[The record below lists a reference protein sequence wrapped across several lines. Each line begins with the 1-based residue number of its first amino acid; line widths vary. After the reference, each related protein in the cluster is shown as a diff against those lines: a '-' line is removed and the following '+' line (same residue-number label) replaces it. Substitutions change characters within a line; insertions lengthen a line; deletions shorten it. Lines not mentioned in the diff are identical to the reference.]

1 MSKRFRLVSPS
12 VYRRS
17 TARGL
22 QLLLV
27 RVAMVPFL
35 ATLLSLFWMG
45 YVEESSVHPAW
56 MTDTTRVLMAAIPA
70 CWVGSLWWA
79 WRRALHLTKALEILR
94 GGKAA
99 ALPNEF
105 SGLAEHLSV
114 LQASLREKELAA
126 ATYEAAVQRVDVQR
140 RLLQLLARE
149 GLNEVD
155 LEGWAASLRQALESV
170 SPRALSLWI
179 QDSDEFVLSAGHSS
193 PGNQQRRRA
202 FASLAPCWIETSA
215 EGQHHYFVKVE
226 AGYEASADLPTPV
239 LLVLE
244 LWLEPASDRLEEM
257 RERLLGIV
265 PLLSISWASWTLY
278 HELFARMRMHGSVIE
293 NLEDG
298 VLLADQRGLVLSCNR
313 AGARILGLPAE
324 KIQGQPLETLLEHTW
339 SRPSPSFETNI
350 KRPNQSPVDV
360 LVINYLASSAA
371 KRPGRPPDSAETCP
385 TQFEG
390 VESACGRPTAEVG
403 QFLASGLAVT
413 VVLRDITKQRE
424 LDNLRS
430 DFTATLSHELRTP
443 LTSMKGYLQTL
454 MHRKARTFDMDKIQ
468 SIVSVVNGQ
477 ADQLQRLIQELLE
490 AAKMRSQDLEIRPRP
505 VELGVLLAEC
515 LEDYPNPKVVQVVR
529 CETVCWAHCDPERIQ
544 SVLEHLL
551 SNAQKYSLPGGV
563 VELGCRPDGEI
574 ATIWVRDEGV
584 GIPIDQQG
592 KIFEMYHRLDTGN
605 QRTHYGVG
613 VGLYIAR
620 KVVEGHGGTIAVQSA
635 PGCGATFSFTL
646 PLCPTEP
653 EGSVREGQQEIREGG
668 VAKS

>member
-1 MSKRFRLVSPS
+1 MSKVFRGQGVAGKFVETVWALSPS

-27 RVAMVPFL
+27 RVALFPFVCTL
-35 ATLLSLFWMG
+35 ASLFWMG
-45 YVEESSVHPAW
+45 YVEESVVHPAW
-56 MTDTTRVLMAAIPA
+56 MADITHALMAAIPA
-70 CWVGSLWWA
+70 CWVASLWWG
-79 WRRALHLTKALEILR
+79 WRRALHLSKALEVLR
-94 GGKAA
+94 GGQAA

-105 SGLAEHLSV
+105 SGLAEHLNV
-114 LQASLREKELAA
+114 LQASLREKEMAA

-155 LEGWAASLRQALESV
+155 LEGWADSLRKALETV
-170 SPRALSLWI
+170 HPKTLSLWV
-179 QDSDEFVLSAGHSS
+179 QDGQEFVWSAGDNA
-193 PGNQQRRRA
+193 PEQRRRA
-202 FASLAPCWIETSA
+202 FAGLAPCWIETNA
-215 EGQHHYFVKVE
+215 QGEHHFFVKVE
-226 AGYEASADLPTPV
+226 AGYEASADLPPPV
-239 LLVLE
+239 LLVVE
-244 LWLEPASDRLEEM
+244 LWLEPGPDRLEEM
-257 RERLLGIV
+257 RERLLGIS

-278 HELFARMRMHGSVIE
+278 HELFSRMRMHGSVIQS
-293 NLEDG
+293 LEDG
-298 VLLADQRGLVLSCNR
+298 VLLADRSGLVLSCNR
-313 AGARILGLPAE
+313 AGSRILGLPVE
-324 KIQGQPLETLLEHTW
+324 KIQGQPLEVLLEHSW
-339 SRPSPSFETNI
+339 SRPSPSFEI
-350 KRPNQSPVDV
+350 HIQRPNQSPLDV
-360 LVINYLASSAA
+360 LVINYLASS
-371 KRPGRPPDSAETCP
+371 R
-385 TQFEG
+385 
-390 VESACGRPTAEVG
+390 
-403 QFLASGLAVT
+403 LAVSSGLGIT

-454 MHRKARTFDMDKIQ
+454 MHRKARTFDMDKVQ

-505 VELGVLLAEC
+505 VDIGALLREC
-515 LEDYPNPKVVQVVR
+515 LEDYSNPKVAQSAV
-529 CETVCWAHCDPERIQ
+529 CSEECWALCDPERIH

-551 SNAQKYSLPGGV
+551 SNAQKYSLPGGA
-563 VELGCRPDGEI
+563 VELGCRRAG
-574 ATIWVRDEGV
+574 AQVAVWVRDEGV
-584 GIPIDQQG
+584 GIPLDQQS

-620 KVVEGHGGTIAVQSA
+620 KVVEGHGGTIAVDSA

-646 PLCPTEP
+646 PLCPAEP
-653 EGSVREGQQEIREGG
+653 EGSVREGQLEVRDGG
-668 VAKS
+668 EKEA

>member
-1 MSKRFRLVSPS
+1 MSKVFRGQGVGGEFVETLSALSPS

-27 RVAMVPFL
+27 RAALLPFVCTL
-35 ATLLSLFWMG
+35 ASLLWMG
-45 YVEESSVHPAW
+45 YVEESAVHPAW
-56 MTDTTRVLMAAIPA
+56 MADITHAFMAAIPA
-70 CWVGSLWWA
+70 CWVASLWWG
-79 WRRALHLTKALEILR
+79 WRRALHLSKALEVLR
-94 GGKAA
+94 GGQAA

-114 LQASLREKELAA
+114 LQASLREKEMAA

-155 LEGWAASLRQALESV
+155 LEGWADSLRKALETV
-170 SPRALSLWI
+170 QPKTLSLWV
-179 QDSDEFVLSAGHSS
+179 QDGGEFVWSAGDH
-193 PGNQQRRRA
+193 PPEQRRRA
-202 FASLAPCWIETSA
+202 FAGLAPCWIETNA
-215 EGQHHYFVKVE
+215 HGEHHFFVKVE
-226 AGYEASADLPTPV
+226 AGYEASADLPPPV
-239 LLVLE
+239 LLVME
-244 LWLEPASDRLEEM
+244 LHLEPVQDRLEEM
-257 RERLLGIV
+257 RERLLGIS

-278 HELFARMRMHGSVIE
+278 HELFSRMRMHGSVIQ

-298 VLLADQRGLVLSCNR
+298 VLLADRSGLILSCNR
-313 AGARILGLPAE
+313 AGSRILGLPVE
-324 KIQGQPLETLLEHTW
+324 QIQGKPLDTLLEHSWT
-339 SRPSPSFETNI
+339 RPSPSFEMHI
-350 KRPNQSPVDV
+350 KRPNQSPLDV
-360 LVINYLASSAA
+360 LVINYLASS
-371 KRPGRPPDSAETCP
+371 R
-385 TQFEG
+385 
-390 VESACGRPTAEVG
+390 
-403 QFLASGLAVT
+403 LAVSSGLGIT

-454 MHRKARTFDMDKIQ
+454 MHRKARTFDMDKVQ
-468 SIVSVVNGQ
+468 SIVGVVNGQ

-505 VELGVLLAEC
+505 VNIGALLLEC
-515 LEDYPNPKVVQVVR
+515 LEDYSNPKVAQRVV
-529 CETVCWAHCDPERIQ
+529 CSEDCWAHCDPERVH

-551 SNAQKYSLPGGV
+551 SNAQKYSLPGGA
-563 VELGCRPDGEI
+563 VELGCRREGTQV
-574 ATIWVRDEGV
+574 AIWVRDEGV
-584 GIPIDQQG
+584 GIPLDQQD

-620 KVVEGHGGTIAVQSA
+620 KVVEGHGGRIAVNSA

-646 PLCPTEP
+646 PLCPAEP
-653 EGSVREGQQEIREGG
+653 EGSVREGQLEARGEKE
-668 VAKS
+668 A

>member
-1 MSKRFRLVSPS
+1 MSKVFCAQGGGGRFVETVSALSPS

-27 RVAMVPFL
+27 RAAFLPFASTL
-35 ATLLSLFWMG
+35 ASLLWMG
-45 YVEESSVHPAW
+45 YVEESAAHPAW
-56 MTDTTRVLMAAIPA
+56 MSDISHAFMALIPA
-70 CWVGSLWWA
+70 CWVASLWWG
-79 WRRALHLTKALEILR
+79 WRRALYLSKALEVMR
-94 GGKAA
+94 GGQAA

-105 SGLAEHLSV
+105 SGLAEHLTV
-114 LQASLREKELAA
+114 LQASLREKEMAA

-140 RLLQLLARE
+140 RLLQLLAQE

-155 LEGWAASLRQALESV
+155 LEGWADSLRKALESV
-170 SPRALSLWI
+170 HPRALSLWI
-179 QDSDEFVLSAGHSS
+179 QDGGEFVWSAGDHA
-193 PGNQQRRRA
+193 PEQRRRA
-202 FASLAPCWIETSA
+202 FAGLAPCWIETNA
-215 EGQHHYFVKVE
+215 QGEHHFFVKVE
-226 AGYEASADLPTPV
+226 AAYEPSVDLPPAV
-239 LLVLE
+239 LLVLQ
-244 LWLEPASDRLEEM
+244 LWLEPSADRLEEM
-257 RERLLGIV
+257 RERLMGIT

-278 HELFARMRMHGSVIE
+278 HELFSRMRMHGSVIQS
-293 NLEDG
+293 LEDG
-298 VLLADQRGLVLSCNR
+298 VLLADRSGLVLSCNQ
-313 AGARILGLPAE
+313 AGSRILGLSVE
-324 KIQGQPLETLLEHTW
+324 RIQGQPLEMLLEHPW
-339 SRPSPSFETNI
+339 ARPSPSFEI
-350 KRPNQSPVDV
+350 QIQRPNQSPLDV
-360 LVINYLASSAA
+360 LVINYLASS
-371 KRPGRPPDSAETCP
+371 R
-385 TQFEG
+385 
-390 VESACGRPTAEVG
+390 
-403 QFLASGLAVT
+403 LAVSSGLGIT

-454 MHRKARTFDMDKIQ
+454 MHRKARNFDMDKIQ

-505 VELGVLLAEC
+505 VNMGKLLEEC
-515 LEDYPNPKVVQVVR
+515 LEDYSNPKVAQSVV
-529 CETVCWAHCDPERIQ
+529 CPEECWAQCDPERIH

-563 VELGCRPDGEI
+563 VELGCRHEG
-574 ATIWVRDEGV
+574 ANVAVWVRDEGV
-584 GIPIDQQG
+584 GIPLDQQG

-620 KVVEGHGGTIAVQSA
+620 KVVEGHGGVIGVKSA

-646 PLCPTEP
+646 PLCPAEP
-653 EGSVREGQQEIREGG
+653 EGSVREGQLEVRDG
-668 VAKS
+668 VMPED

>member
-1 MSKRFRLVSPS
+1 MSIACPKFFVAGGERAGLSNRFWLVSPS

-27 RVAMVPFL
+27 RAAILPFL
-35 ATLLSLFWMG
+35 ATLISLFWMG
-45 YVEESSVHPAW
+45 YVEESAAHPTW
-56 MTDTTRVLMAAIPA
+56 MTDTTRVLMAVIPA
-70 CWVGSLWWA
+70 CWMVSLWWA
-79 WRRALHLTKALEILR
+79 WRRALYLTRALEILR
-94 GGKAA
+94 GGQAA

-155 LEGWAASLRQALESV
+155 LEGWGASLRQALESV
-170 SPRALSLWI
+170 SPKALSLWI
-179 QDSDEFVLSAGHSS
+179 QDGDEFVLSAGQSS
-193 PGNQQRRRA
+193 PGNQQRRRV

-215 EGQHHYFVKVE
+215 QGQHHYFVKVE

-244 LWLEPASDRLEEM
+244 LWLEPGPDRLEEM

-339 SRPSPSFETNI
+339 SRPSPSFEINI
-350 KRPNQSPVDV
+350 KRLNQSPVDV
-360 LVINYLASSAA
+360 LVINYLASS
-371 KRPGRPPDSAETCP
+371 RLS
-385 TQFEG
+385 
-390 VESACGRPTAEVG
+390 VS
-403 QFLASGLAVT
+403 SGLAVT

-505 VELGVLLAEC
+505 VELGSLLAEC

-529 CETVCWAHCDPERIQ
+529 CEAVCWTHCDPERIQ

-551 SNAQKYSLPGGV
+551 SNAQKYSLPGGT

-574 ATIWVRDEGV
+574 ATVWVRDEGV
-584 GIPIDQQG
+584 GIPLDQQA

-620 KVVEGHGGTIAVQSA
+620 KVVEGHGGAIAVQSA

-646 PLCPTEP
+646 PLCPAEP
-653 EGSVREGQQEIREGG
+653 EGSVREGQQEIGETREAAG
-668 VAKS
+668 

>member
-1 MSKRFRLVSPS
+1 
-12 VYRRS
+12 
-17 TARGL
+17 
-22 QLLLV
+22 
-27 RVAMVPFL
+27 
-35 ATLLSLFWMG
+35 MG
-45 YVEESSVHPAW
+45 YVEECGAHPGW
-56 MTDTTRVLMAAIPA
+56 MADITHAFMAAIPA
-70 CWVGSLWWA
+70 CWGASLWWG
-79 WRRALHLTKALEILR
+79 WRRALHLSKALEVLR

-114 LQASLREKELAA
+114 LQASLREKEMAA

-155 LEGWAASLRQALESV
+155 LEGWADSLRTALETVQPKS
-170 SPRALSLWI
+170 LSLWV
-179 QDSDEFVLSAGHSS
+179 QDGQEFVWSAGDSA
-193 PGNQQRRRA
+193 PEQRRRA
-202 FASLAPCWIETSA
+202 FAGLAPCWIETDA
-215 EGQHHYFVKVE
+215 QGEHRFFVKVE
-226 AGYEASADLPTPV
+226 AGYEPSADLPPPV
-239 LLVLE
+239 LLVVE
-244 LWLEPASDRLEEM
+244 LRLEPGADRLEEM
-257 RERLLGIV
+257 RERLLGIS

-278 HELFARMRMHGSVIE
+278 HELFSRMRMHGSVIQS
-293 NLEDG
+293 LEDG
-298 VLLADQRGLVLSCNR
+298 VLLADRSGLVISCNP
-313 AGARILGLPAE
+313 AGSRILGLSVE
-324 KIQGQPLETLLEHTW
+324 EIQGQPLETLLDHSW
-339 SRPSPSFETNI
+339 SRPSPSFEIHI
-350 KRPNQSPVDV
+350 KRPNQSPLDV
-360 LVINYLASSAA
+360 LVINYLASS
-371 KRPGRPPDSAETCP
+371 R
-385 TQFEG
+385 
-390 VESACGRPTAEVG
+390 
-403 QFLASGLAVT
+403 LAVSSGLAIT

-505 VELGVLLAEC
+505 VDLGALLEQC
-515 LEDYPNPKVVQVVR
+515 VEDYSNPKVAQSVN
-529 CETVCWAHCDPERIQ
+529 CIEECWAQCDPERIH

-551 SNAQKYSLPGGV
+551 SNAQKYSLPGGS
-563 VELGCRPDGEI
+563 VELGCRREGLQVVV
-574 ATIWVRDEGV
+574 WVRDEGV

-620 KVVEGHGGTIAVQSA
+620 KVVEGHGGRIAVDSA

-646 PLCPTEP
+646 PLCPAEP
-653 EGSVREGQQEIREGG
+653 EGSVREGQPEVRDGG
-668 VAKS
+668 EKET

>member
-1 MSKRFRLVSPS
+1 MSKVFCGGGERAGLSKRFLLVSPS

-27 RVAMVPFL
+27 RAAMAPFL
-35 ATLLSLFWMG
+35 ATLISLFWMG
-45 YVEESSVHPAW
+45 YVEETSAHPAW
-56 MTDTTRVLMAAIPA
+56 MTDITRALMAAIPT
-70 CWVGSLWWA
+70 CWVVSLWWA
-79 WRRALHLTKALEILR
+79 WRRALHLTRALEVLR
-94 GGKAA
+94 GGQAA

-126 ATYEAAVQRVDVQR
+126 ESYEAAVQRVDVQR

-170 SPRALSLWI
+170 RPKALSLWI
-179 QDSDEFVLSAGHSS
+179 QDGDEFVLSAGQSS
-193 PGNQQRRRA
+193 PDNQQRRRA

-215 EGQHHYFVKVE
+215 QGRHHYFVKVE
-226 AGYEASADLPTPV
+226 AGYEASADLPKPV

-244 LWLEPASDRLEEM
+244 LWLEPAPERLEEM

-278 HELFARMRMHGSVIE
+278 HELFVRMRMHGSVIE
-293 NLEDG
+293 SLEDG
-298 VLLADQRGLVLSCNR
+298 VLLADQRGRVLSCNR

-324 KIQGQPLETLLEHTW
+324 TIQGQPLDRLLEHTW

-360 LVINYLASSAA
+360 LVINYLASSRGAENSS
-371 KRPGRPPDSAETCP
+371 SAEL
-385 TQFEG
+385 
-390 VESACGRPTAEVG
+390 G

-490 AAKMRSQDLEIRPRP
+490 AAKMRSQDLEIRLRP
-505 VELGVLLAEC
+505 VELSSILAEC
-515 LEDYPNPKVVQVVR
+515 LQDYPNPKVVQVVR
-529 CETVCWAHCDPERIQ
+529 CEAVCWAQCDPERIQ

-551 SNAQKYSLPGGV
+551 SNAQKYSLPGGT
-563 VELGCRPDGEI
+563 VELGCRQEGGI
-574 ATIWVRDEGV
+574 ATVWVRDEGV
-584 GIPIDQQG
+584 GIPVDQQS

-646 PLCPTEP
+646 PLCPAEP
-653 EGSVREGQQEIREGG
+653 EGSVREGQQEARDGG
-668 VAKS
+668 EAGG

>member
-1 MSKRFRLVSPS
+1 
-12 VYRRS
+12 
-17 TARGL
+17 
-22 QLLLV
+22 
-27 RVAMVPFL
+27 
-35 ATLLSLFWMG
+35 MG
-45 YVEESSVHPAW
+45 YVEENASHSAWVSDATHAFMAVLPAS
-56 MTDTTRVLMAAIPA
+56 
-70 CWVGSLWWA
+70 WVISLWWG
-79 WRRALHLTKALEILR
+79 WRRALYLSKALEVLR
-94 GGKAA
+94 GGQAA

-105 SGLAEHLSV
+105 SGLAEHLTL

-140 RLLQLLARE
+140 RLLQLLAQE

-155 LEGWAASLRQALESV
+155 LDGWADSLRQALESV
-170 SPRALSLWI
+170 HPRALSLWV
-179 QDSDEFVLSAGHSS
+179 QDGDEFVWSAGDHAPES
-193 PGNQQRRRA
+193 RRRA
-202 FASLAPCWIETSA
+202 FAGLAPCWVETNA
-215 EGQHHYFVKVE
+215 QGEHHFFVKVE
-226 AGYEASADLPTPV
+226 AGYEESADLPAPV
-239 LLVLE
+239 LLVVE
-244 LWLEPASDRLEEM
+244 LWLEPTADRFEEM
-257 RERLLGIV
+257 RERLLGIS

-278 HELFARMRMHGSVIE
+278 HELFSRMRMHGSVIE

-298 VLLADQRGLVLSCNR
+298 VLLVDRAGRVLSCNK
-313 AGARILGLPAE
+313 AAARILGQSAE
-324 KIQGQPLETLLEHTW
+324 TVQGQPLEGLLEHSW
-339 SRPSPSFETNI
+339 SRPSPSFEIHI
-350 KRPNQSPVDV
+350 KRPNQSPLDV
-360 LVINYLASSAA
+360 LVINYLASS
-371 KRPGRPPDSAETCP
+371 R
-385 TQFEG
+385 
-390 VESACGRPTAEVG
+390 
-403 QFLASGLAVT
+403 LAVSSGLGIT

-505 VELGVLLAEC
+505 VDVGALLNEC
-515 LEDYPNPKVVQVVR
+515 LREYPNPKVAQTVV
-529 CETVCWAHCDPERIQ
+529 CPDECWARCDPERIQ

-563 VELGCRPDGEI
+563 VELGCRRQEGQV
-574 ATIWVRDEGV
+574 AVWVRDEGV
-584 GIPIDQQG
+584 GIPTDQQS

-620 KVVEGHGGTIAVQSA
+620 KVVEGHGGTIAVKSA

-646 PLCPTEP
+646 PLCPAEP
-653 EGSVREGQQEIREGG
+653 EGSVREGQPEVRDG
-668 VAKS
+668 VEPED

>member
-1 MSKRFRLVSPS
+1 MSPS

-27 RVAMVPFL
+27 RAAILPFVSTL
-35 ATLLSLFWMG
+35 ACLVWLG
-45 YVEESSVHPAW
+45 YVDESAAHPAW
-56 MTDTTRVLMAAIPA
+56 ITDISRLFMAAIPT
-70 CWVGSLWWA
+70 CWVISLTWA
-79 WRRALHLTKALEILR
+79 WRRALQITRALEEMR
-94 GGKAA
+94 GGQTAA
-99 ALPNEF
+99 FPNEF

-114 LQASLREKELAA
+114 LRASLREKELAA

-140 RLLQLLARE
+140 RLFHLLAEE
-149 GLNEVD
+149 GLSEVELD
-155 LEGWAASLRQALESV
+155 GWADSLRQALESV
-170 SPRALSLWI
+170 HPKSLSLWV
-179 QDSDEFVLSAGHSS
+179 QDGEDFVWSAGDSA
-193 PGNQQRRRA
+193 PEQRRRV
-202 FASLAPCWIETSA
+202 FAGLAPCWVETNA
-215 EGQHHYFVKVE
+215 QGEHHYFLKVE
-226 AGYEASADLPTPV
+226 AGYEASSQLPPPV

-244 LWLEPASDRLEEM
+244 LRLEPASLDEM
-257 RERLLGIV
+257 RERLLGIR
-265 PLLSISWASWTLY
+265 PLLSVSWASWTLY
-278 HELFARMRMHGSVIE
+278 HELFSRMRMHGSIIE

-298 VLLADQRGLVLSCNR
+298 VLLVDRRGLVLSCNR
-313 AGARILGLPAE
+313 AGASILGKAPE
-324 KIQGQPLETLLEHTW
+324 QIQGQPLERLIEHSW
-339 SRPSPSFETNI
+339 VRPLPSFEVHIERN
-350 KRPNQSPVDV
+350 NQSPVDV
-360 LVINYLASSAA
+360 LVINYQASNRLSV
-371 KRPGRPPDSAETCP
+371 S
-385 TQFEG
+385 
-390 VESACGRPTAEVG
+390 
-403 QFLASGLAVT
+403 SGLGLT

-505 VELGVLLAEC
+505 VNLEALLLNC
-515 LEDYPNPKVVQVVR
+515 LEECANPKVAQSVV
-529 CETVCWAHCDPERIQ
+529 CPGECWARCDPERIH

-563 VELGCRPDGEI
+563 VELGCRQEGESV
-574 ATIWVRDEGV
+574 AVWVRDEGV
-584 GIPIDQQG
+584 GIPVDQQS

-620 KVVEGHGGTIAVQSA
+620 KVVEGHGGKIAVKSA

-646 PLCPTEP
+646 PLCPAEP
-653 EGSVREGQQEIREGG
+653 EGSVREVGSGEASGPG
-668 VAKS
+668 